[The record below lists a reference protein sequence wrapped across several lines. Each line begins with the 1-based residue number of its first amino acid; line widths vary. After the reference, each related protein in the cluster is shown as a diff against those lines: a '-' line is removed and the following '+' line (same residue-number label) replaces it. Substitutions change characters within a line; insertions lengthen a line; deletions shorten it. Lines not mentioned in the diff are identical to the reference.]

1 MSHKICGPDWF
12 SRLDIF
18 WLETDGYSR
27 WVYLLYKE
35 DIDTIQGGKG
45 VYLLYSGTGRSIY
58 TIEGGGYTNYSGG
71 GCIYT
76 YRRGV
81 HII

>member
-1 MSHKICGPDWF
+1 MF
-12 SRLDIF
+12 SRFDIF

-35 DIDTIQGGKG
+35 DIDTIQGGMG

-58 TIEGGGYTNYSGG
+58 TIEGGER